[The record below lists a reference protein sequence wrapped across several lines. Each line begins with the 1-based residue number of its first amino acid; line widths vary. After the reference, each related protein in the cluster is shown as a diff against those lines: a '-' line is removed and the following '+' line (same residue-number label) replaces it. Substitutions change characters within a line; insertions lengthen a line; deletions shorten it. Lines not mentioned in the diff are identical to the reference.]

1 MKVAAYCGSRPG
13 VRPEYMDFA
22 AKFGKALAENGHT
35 LVFGGS
41 HVGLM
46 GAVAN
51 GVLDNGGNVI
61 GVVPDVEYIKSVE
74 HKTLTKTYYT
84 ATMSERRNKM
94 IELSDVYVVL
104 PGGPG
109 TLDEMSEVYCLNQLD
124 IDKKPCIMANVAGYY
139 DMLKAFYTQMMTEGF
154 LVDDS
159 LDELIFVSSVE
170 EIIDIIARL

>member
-1 MKVAAYCGSRPG
+1 
-13 VRPEYMDFA
+13 
-22 AKFGKALAENGHT
+22 
-35 LVFGGS
+35 
-41 HVGLM
+41 
-46 GAVAN
+46 
-51 GVLDNGGNVI
+51 
-61 GVVPDVEYIKSVE
+61 
-74 HKTLTKTYYT
+74 
-84 ATMSERRNKM
+84 MSERRNKM